1 MSTTTAAAN
10 CHYYQKLAAGV
21 SLQLLTGS
29 QRVALIEW
37 GLTDRCEV
45 VRAAC
50 TAMVCKNWLRNS
62 EGQPT
67 VLLQQLNTT
76 EVITAAVDCDTVGAA
91 AAAAAAAAA
100 VVGTECEE

>member
-1 MSTTTAAAN
+1 
-10 CHYYQKLAAGV
+10 V

-67 VLLQQLNTT
+67 VLLQQLNIT
-76 EVITAAVDCDTVGAA
+76 EVTTFAA
-91 AAAAAAAAA
+91 AADGVALCSCQCCARASRMDDS
-100 VVGTECEE
+100 VT